1 MKVKEAAVQ
10 TIRSVF
16 ESGRNGARIEHVE
29 AALNRAGFNVKGYHE
44 VKYAAELL
52 GFLVVDSYVVEGR

>member
-1 MKVKEAAVQ
+1 MKVKEKAVE

-16 ESGRNGARIEHVE
+16 EGVNGARIERVE
-29 AALNRAGFNVKGYHE
+29 AALNRAGFNVKGYNE

-52 GFLVVDSYVVEGR
+52 GFLVVDSYVVEGE